1 MKVLYVVTYA
11 ISEFS
16 VKSGILGIFTSLYAA
31 NKYKN
36 NAEIALKNSGLAGTV
51 DVDSSIVGDSKD
63 PDTFFQEF

>member
-16 VKSGILGIFTSLYAA
+16 VKSGVLGIFTSLYAA

-36 NAEIALKNSGLAGTV
+36 NAEIALKNSGLAGTLNV
-51 DVDSSIVGDSKD
+51 EANVIGDSKD

>member
-16 VKSGILGIFTSLYAA
+16 VKSGVLGIFTSLYAA

-36 NAEIALKNSGLAGTV
+36 NAEIALKNSGLAGTLNV
-51 DVDSSIVGDSKD
+51 ESNVIGDSKD

>member
-1 MKVLYVVTYA
+1 MKMLYVVTYA

-16 VKSGILGIFTSLYAA
+16 VKSGVLGVFTSLYAA

-36 NAEIALKNSGLAGTV
+36 NAEIALKNSGLAGSVEV
-51 DVDSSIVGDSKD
+51 DTCVTGDFKD